1 MNVGRGASGVHG
13 SSAAPGGARSL
24 YVCRWFVCRTAWPFV
39 DTSADSGG
47 DLVGMVWL
55 DE

>member
-24 YVCRWFVCRTAWPFV
+24 NVCRWFVCRTAWPVV
-39 DTSADSGG
+39 DSSASVGD
-47 DLVGMVWL
+47 DLVQMIWL